1 MTLVLNVITPR
12 MTPVILTSLLNDFSG
27 ECKLFTPRM
36 TLVILTSLLNDFS
49 VECKLFSKVYN
60 PLRENHLYP
69 SK

>member
-1 MTLVLNVITPR
+1 
-12 MTPVILTSLLNDFSG
+12 LLNDFSG